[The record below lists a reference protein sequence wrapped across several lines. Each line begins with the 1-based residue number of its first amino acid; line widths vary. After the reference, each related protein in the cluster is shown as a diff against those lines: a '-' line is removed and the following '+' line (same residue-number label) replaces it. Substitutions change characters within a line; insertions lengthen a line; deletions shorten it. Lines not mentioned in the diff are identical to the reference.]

1 MDIMQIVAVGI
12 IAGVLSLTIKKQAPE
27 IALLISIAAAV
38 LIFFMILPKISAIFG
53 VLNGISGRIRGDM
66 GFIGTLIQ
74 ITGIA
79 YIAEFGAQ
87 ICKDA
92 GEGAI
97 AAKIELAGKVLI
109 MAASTPIIIALLNL
123 ITQVLV

>member
-12 IAGVLSLTIKKQAPE
+12 IAGVMSLAIKKQAPE

-38 LIFFMILPKISAIFG
+38 LIFFMVLPKLSAVFA
-53 VLNGISGRIRGDM
+53 VLGTVADRIRGDM
-66 GFIGTLIQ
+66 GFIGTLLQ

-79 YIAEFGAQ
+79 YIAEFGSQ

-97 AAKIELAGKVLI
+97 ATKIELAGKVMI
-109 MAASTPIIIALLNL
+109 IVASTPIIMALLSMV
-123 ITQVLV
+123 TQVMA

>member
-12 IAGVLSLTIKKQAPE
+12 IAGVMSLSIKKQAPE

-38 LIFFMILPKISAIFG
+38 LIFFMILPILSAVFDALG
-53 VLNGISGRIRGDM
+53 TVSARIQGDM
-66 GFIGTLIQ
+66 GFIGTLLK

-109 MAASTPIIIALLNL
+109 MAASIPIIMALINL
-123 ITQVLV
+123 VTQVLA

>member
-12 IAGVLSLTIKKQAPE
+12 IAGVMSLAIKKQAPE

-38 LIFFMILPKISAIFG
+38 LIFFMILPMMSAVFA
-53 VLNGISGRIRGDM
+53 VLGTVAGRISGDM
-66 GFIGTLIQ
+66 GFIGTLLQ

-79 YIAEFGAQ
+79 YIAEFGSQ

-97 AAKIELAGKVLI
+97 ATKIELAGKI
-109 MAASTPIIIALLNL
+109 MILAASTPIIMALLNMV
-123 ITQVLV
+123 TQVMT

>member
-1 MDIMQIVAVGI
+1 MQIVAVGI
-12 IAGVLSLTIKKQAPE
+12 IAGVMSLAIKKQAPE

-38 LIFFMILPKISAIFG
+38 LIFFMILPKLSAVFG
-53 VLNGISGRIRGDM
+53 VLGTVADRIRGDM
-66 GFIGTLIQ
+66 GFIGTLLQ

-79 YIAEFGAQ
+79 YIAEFGSQ

-97 AAKIELAGKVLI
+97 ATKIELAGKVLI
-109 MAASTPIIIALLNL
+109 MAASTPIIMALLNL
-123 ITQVLV
+123 VTQVLV

>member
-12 IAGVLSLTIKKQAPE
+12 IAGVMSLAIKKQSPE
-27 IALLISIAAAV
+27 VALLISIAAAV
-38 LIFFMILPKISAIFG
+38 LIFFMILPKMSAVFAVLGTVANRIS
-53 VLNGISGRIRGDM
+53 GDM
-66 GFIGTLIQ
+66 GFIGTLLQ

-79 YIAEFGAQ
+79 YIAEFGSQ

-97 AAKIELAGKVLI
+97 ATKIELAGKVMI
-109 MAASTPIIIALLNL
+109 MAASTPIIMALLSMV
-123 ITQVLV
+123 TQVMT

>member
-12 IAGVLSLTIKKQAPE
+12 ISGVLSLTIKKQVPE

-38 LIFFMILPKISAIFG
+38 LIFFMVLPKISAIFG
-53 VLNGISGRIRGDM
+53 VLDGISARIRGDL

-109 MAASTPIIIALLNL
+109 MAASTPIIVALLNM

>member
-12 IAGVLSLTIKKQAPE
+12 IAGIMSLAIKKQVPE

-38 LIFFMILPKISAIFG
+38 LIFFMILPKLSAVFG
-53 VLNGISGRIRGDM
+53 VLGTVTDRIRGDM
-66 GFIGTLIQ
+66 GFIGTLLQ

-79 YIAEFGAQ
+79 YIAEFGSQ

-97 AAKIELAGKVLI
+97 ATKIELAGKVLI
-109 MAASTPIIIALLNL
+109 MAASTPIIMALLSMVM
-123 ITQVLV
+123 QVMD

>member
-1 MDIMQIVAVGI
+1 MSIMQIVAVGI
-12 IAGVLSLTIKKQAPE
+12 IAGVMSLAIKKQAPE

-38 LIFFMILPKISAIFG
+38 LIFFMILPKLSAVFG
-53 VLNGISGRIRGDM
+53 VLGTVADRIRGDM
-66 GFIGTLIQ
+66 GFIGTLLQ

-79 YIAEFGAQ
+79 YIAEFGSQ

-97 AAKIELAGKVLI
+97 ATKIELAGKVLI
-109 MAASTPIIIALLNL
+109 MAASTPIIMALLNL
-123 ITQVLV
+123 VTQVLV

>member
-12 IAGVLSLTIKKQAPE
+12 IAGVLSLTVKKQTPE

-53 VLNGISGRIRGDM
+53 VLEGISTRIRGDM
-66 GFIGTLIQ
+66 VFIGTLLQ
-74 ITGIA
+74 VTGIA
-79 YIAEFGAQ
+79 YIAEFGSQ
-87 ICKDA
+87 VCKDA

-109 MAASTPIIIALLNL
+109 MAASTPIIMALLNL
-123 ITQVLV
+123 ITQTLV

>member
-12 IAGVLSLTIKKQAPE
+12 IAGVMSLAIKKQAPE

-38 LIFFMILPKISAIFG
+38 LIFFMILPKLSG
-53 VLNGISGRIRGDM
+53 VFAVLETVAARIRGDM
-66 GFIGTLIQ
+66 GFIGTLLQ

-79 YIAEFGAQ
+79 YIAEFGSQ

-97 AAKIELAGKVLI
+97 ATKIELAGKVMI
-109 MAASTPIIIALLNL
+109 IAASTPIIMALLSMV
-123 ITQVLV
+123 TQVMA

>member
-12 IAGVLSLTIKKQAPE
+12 IAGVLSLTIKKQTPE

>member
-12 IAGVLSLTIKKQAPE
+12 IAGVMSLAIKRQAPE
-27 IALLISIAAAV
+27 IAILISIAAAV
-38 LIFFMILPKISAIFG
+38 LIFFMILPKLAAVFG
-53 VLNGISGRIRGDM
+53 VLGSVAERVRGEM
-66 GFIGTLIQ
+66 GFIGTLLQ

-79 YIAEFGAQ
+79 YIAEFGSQ

-97 AAKIELAGKVLI
+97 ATKIELAGKVLI
-109 MAASTPIIIALLNL
+109 MAASTPIIMALLSL
-123 ITQVLV
+123 VTQVMV

>member
-12 IAGVLSLTIKKQAPE
+12 IAGVMSLAIKKQAPE

-38 LIFFMILPKISAIFG
+38 LVFFMILPKLSAVFG
-53 VLNGISGRIRGDM
+53 VLGTISGRIQGDM
-66 GFIGTLIQ
+66 GFIGTLLQ

-97 AAKIELAGKVLI
+97 AAKIELAGKVII
-109 MAASTPIIIALLNL
+109 MAASMPIIMALLNL
-123 ITQVLV
+123 ITQVTV